1 MVLAIHMIKT
11 VTDNEEETRTLG
23 ERLGKF
29 LKADDVILLSGELGA
44 GKTRFAQGI
53 AKGLGCTS
61 NVTSPT
67 FVLINEYPGDITFFH
82 ADLYRLEKADLDEIG
97 LWDSTEMGVLV
108 VEWPERAGDSF
119 PENALQLSLSFGSQ
133 TNERLIEFFIDSE
146 REQAILASGDFK

>member
-1 MVLAIHMIKT
+1 MVLAVPMIKK
-11 VTDNEEETRTLG
+11 VTDSEEETRTLG
-23 ERLGKF
+23 EILGKF
-29 LKADDVILLSGELGA
+29 LKVGDVILLSGELGA

-53 AKGLGCTS
+53 AKGLGCPA

-67 FVLINEYPGDITFFH
+67 FVLINEYQGDITFFH

-97 LWDSTEMGVLV
+97 LWDSTETGVLA

-119 PENALQLSLSFGSQ
+119 PESALQLFLSFGSQ
-133 TNERLIEFFIDSE
+133 TNERVIELFVDSK